1 MRPRQP
7 FAILPAN
14 QRTMQVEIDIADENW
29 RAIDGVEQIIAA
41 ASCAAASALGGN
53 VTEWLMGVRLAGNA
67 EVQALNKQYRG
78 KDKST
83 NILSF
88 GTDLD
93 AAQWPP
99 GEPLPLGDVILA
111 HGVVHAEAEEFGKKI
126 ESHLTHL
133 IVHGVL
139 HLAGYDHEDAET
151 AEEMEALEVQILAG
165 LGIENP
171 YD

>member
-1 MRPRQP
+1 
-7 FAILPAN
+7 
-14 QRTMQVEIDIADENW
+14 MQVEIDIAEDSW
-29 RAIDGVEQIIAA
+29 RSIDGLEQIIAV
-41 ASCAAASALGGN
+41 ASTAAASALGDGAAGR
-53 VTEWLMGVRLAGNA
+53 LMGVRLAGNA
-67 EVQALNKQYRG
+67 EVRALNKQYRG
-78 KDKST
+78 KDKPT

-88 GTDLD
+88 GADLD
-93 AAQWPP
+93 EAHWPP

-111 HGVVHAEAEEFGKKI
+111 HGVVEAEADEFGKKI

-151 AEEMEALEVQILAG
+151 AEKMEALEVQILAG

>member
-1 MRPRQP
+1 
-7 FAILPAN
+7 
-14 QRTMQVEIDIADENW
+14 MQVEIDIADENW
-29 RAIDGVEQIIAA
+29 RAIDGVEQIISA
-41 ASCAAASALGGN
+41 ASSAAASALGGD
-53 VTEWLMGVRLAGNA
+53 VSKRLMGVRLAGNA

-88 GTDLD
+88 GADLD
-93 AAQWPP
+93 TAHWPP

-126 ESHLTHL
+126 ESHLMHL

-151 AEEMEALEVQILAG
+151 ADEMEALEVQILAG

>member
-1 MRPRQP
+1 
-7 FAILPAN
+7 
-14 QRTMQVEIDIADENW
+14 MQVDIDIADEGW
-29 RAIDGVEQIIAA
+29 HAVSGVEDIVQTAADAA
-41 ASCAAASALGGN
+41 AGALGEERAER
-53 VTEWLMGVRLAGNA
+53 VLGVRLAGDE
-67 EVQALNKQYRG
+67 EVRALNQQYRG
-78 KDKST
+78 KDKPT

-88 GTDLD
+88 ETDL
-93 AAQWPP
+93 AELIWPP

-111 HGVVHAEAEEFGKKI
+111 YGVVAKEADGFGKKI
-126 ESHLTHL
+126 ESHLSHL

-151 AEEMEALEVQILAG
+151 ADEMEALEIEILAG

>member
-1 MRPRQP
+1 
-7 FAILPAN
+7 
-14 QRTMQVEIDIADENW
+14 MQVEVHIADDDW
-29 RAIDGVEQIIAA
+29 QVISGIEQIINTA
-41 ASCAAASALGGN
+41 ASTAASAL
-53 VTEWLMGVRLAGNA
+53 TEDVSNHVLGVRLAGNA
-67 EVQALNKQYRG
+67 DVQALNKHYRG
-78 KDKST
+78 KDKPT

-88 GTDLD
+88 TSDQD
-93 AAQWPP
+93 AAHWPAD
-99 GEPLPLGDVILA
+99 EPLPFGDVILA
-111 HGVVHAEAEEFGKKI
+111 YGVVEREANEFGKKI

-151 AEEMEALEVQILAG
+151 ADEMEALEIKILAG

>member
-1 MRPRQP
+1 
-7 FAILPAN
+7 
-14 QRTMQVEIDIADENW
+14 MQVEIDIADESW
-29 RAIDGVEQIIAA
+29 RAIDGVDQAIETAATAA
-41 ASCAAASALGGN
+41 AAALGGDTSER
-53 VTEWLMGVRLAGNA
+53 VLGVRLAGNA
-67 EVQALNKQYRG
+67 EVHALNKQYRG

-88 GTDLD
+88 GADLD
-93 AAQWPP
+93 GTHWPE

-111 HGVVHAEAEEFGKKI
+111 HGVVEAEAAEFGKKI

-139 HLAGYDHEDAET
+139 HLAGYDHEEAET
-151 AEEMEALEVQILAG
+151 ADEMEALEIQILAG
-165 LGIENP
+165 LGIDNP

>member
-1 MRPRQP
+1 
-7 FAILPAN
+7 
-14 QRTMQVEIDIADENW
+14 MQVEIDITDESW
-29 RAIDGVEQIIAA
+29 RSVDRLEQIIAA
-41 ASCAAASALGGN
+41 ASTAAANALGGDIAGRS
-53 VTEWLMGVRLAGNA
+53 MGVRLAGNA
-67 EVQALNKQYRG
+67 EVRALNKQYRG

-88 GTDLD
+88 GADLN
-93 AAQWPP
+93 AAHWPS

-111 HGVVHAEAEEFGKKI
+111 HGVVKAEAADFGKKI

-139 HLAGYDHEDAET
+139 HLAGYDHEDADT
-151 AEEMEALEVQILAG
+151 ADEMEALEVQILAG